1 MLRYT
6 SLGGCSSVKD
16 ELETVS
22 QSIDFNDLRYKNAY
36 LILSEYFSH
45 VLPNLNEFVAG
56 QVSPFL
62 SNTIEFSLHWHI
74 SVDFFRK
81 ICWPL

>member
-1 MLRYT
+1 MYCYSTINVSTLD
-6 SLGGCSSVKD
+6 GCSSVHDQLK
-16 ELETVS
+16 TVS

-62 SNTIEFSLHWHI
+62 SNTIEFSLH
-74 SVDFFRK
+74 
-81 ICWPL
+81 